1 MKTWPIVGF
10 VLTLLAVSAPA
21 TAQSAGT
28 QGFSVVLVLGDLQG
42 SSTPDNISPAARAAL
57 GDLRDFLP
65 YRGYRVLDTAWILG
79 STTQLFRATS
89 RLRGVDD
96 QTYDVSLTSSPS
108 GGSAPQL
115 QMKFA
120 MREGGGNSPPQGLNP
135 DHPEVRRYQRQM
147 EREAQLRAELLQLRA
162 ARAAVEKDVHS
173 SNSTG
178 SDEDRKARVRDG
190 TAKMRDLQIAID
202 SKENELGASGSNSQ
216 TLIDTSFSMKLGE
229 TVVVGTSRV
238 RGDKA
243 LIVLLTAVR
252 K

>member
-1 MKTWPIVGF
+1 MRMWPIVGF
-10 VLTLLAVSAPA
+10 VLTALTLSVPA
-21 TAQSAGT
+21 TAQSTGT
-28 QGFSVVLVLGDLQG
+28 QGFSVVLVLGDLQD
-42 SSTPDNISPAARAAL
+42 SSTADDVPPAARAAL

-89 RLRGVDD
+89 RLRGLAN
-96 QTYDVSLTSSPS
+96 QTYDVSLTSSP
-108 GGSAPQL
+108 GGGPASQL
-115 QMKFA
+115 QLKFV
-120 MREGGGNSPPQGLNP
+120 MREGGGDSPPRGLNP
-135 DHPEVRRYQRQM
+135 DHPEVRRSQRQM

-162 ARAAVEKDVHS
+162 SRAAVEKDLANS
-173 SNSTG
+173 SESR
-178 SDEDRKARVRDG
+178 SAEDRRAR
-190 TAKMRDLQIAID
+190 TAQMRDLQIAID
-202 SKENELGASGSNSQ
+202 AKQHELDASSPSGQ
-216 TLIDTSFSMKLGE
+216 MLIDTSFSMRLGE

>member
-1 MKTWPIVGF
+1 MRMWPIVGF
-10 VLTLLAVSAPA
+10 VLTALTLSVPA
-21 TAQSAGT
+21 TAQSTGT
-28 QGFSVVLVLGDLQG
+28 QGFSVVLVLGDLQD
-42 SSTPDNISPAARAAL
+42 SADDVPPAARAAL

-89 RLRGVDD
+89 RLRGLAN
-96 QTYDVSLTSSPS
+96 QTYDVSLTSSP
-108 GGSAPQL
+108 GGGPASQL
-115 QMKFA
+115 QLKFV
-120 MREGGGNSPPQGLNP
+120 MREGGGDSPTRGLNP

-147 EREAQLRAELLQLRA
+147 ELRAELLQLRA
-162 ARAAVEKDVHS
+162 SRAAVEKDLANS
-173 SNSTG
+173 SESR
-178 SDEDRKARVRDG
+178 SAEDRRAR
-190 TAKMRDLQIAID
+190 TAQMRDLQIAID
-202 SKENELGASGSNSQ
+202 AKQHELDASSPSGQ
-216 TLIDTSFSMKLGE
+216 MLIDTSFSMRLGE

>member
-1 MKTWPIVGF
+1 MRMWPIVGF
-10 VLTLLAVSAPA
+10 VLTALTLSVPA
-21 TAQSAGT
+21 TAQSTGT
-28 QGFSVVLVLGDLQG
+28 QGFSVVLVLGDLQD
-42 SSTPDNISPAARAAL
+42 SSTADDVPPAARAAL

-89 RLRGVDD
+89 RLRGLAN
-96 QTYDVSLTSSPS
+96 QTYDVSLTSSP
-108 GGSAPQL
+108 GGGPASQL
-115 QMKFA
+115 QLKFV
-120 MREGGGNSPPQGLNP
+120 MREGGGSPPL
-135 DHPEVRRYQRQM
+135 

-162 ARAAVEKDVHS
+162 SRAAVEKDLANS
-173 SNSTG
+173 SDSR
-178 SDEDRKARVRDG
+178 SAEDRRAR
-190 TAKMRDLQIAID
+190 TAQMRDLQIAID
-202 SKENELGASGSNSQ
+202 AKQHELDASSPSGQ
-216 TLIDTSFSMKLGE
+216 MLIDTSFSMRLGE

>member
-1 MKTWPIVGF
+1 MRMWPIGGF
-10 VLTLLAVSAPA
+10 VLTALTLSVPA
-21 TAQSAGT
+21 TAQLTGT
-28 QGFSVVLVLGDLQG
+28 QGFSVVLVLGDLQD
-42 SSTPDNISPAARAAL
+42 SSTADDIPPAARAAL

-89 RLRGVDD
+89 RLRGLAN
-96 QTYDVSLTSSPS
+96 QPYDVSLTSSP
-108 GGSAPQL
+108 GGGPAPQL
-115 QMKFA
+115 QLKFV
-120 MREGGGNSPPQGLNP
+120 MREGGGEAPPRGLNP

-147 EREAQLRAELLQLRA
+147 EREAQLSAELLQLRA
-162 ARAAVEKDVHS
+162 SRAAVEKDLAT
-173 SNSTG
+173 SNASL
-178 SDEDRKARVRDG
+178 SAEDRRAR
-190 TAKMRDLQIAID
+190 TAQMRDLQIAID
-202 SKENELGASGSNSQ
+202 AKQHELEATRSSGQ
-216 TLIDTSFSMKLGE
+216 MLIDTSFSMRLGE